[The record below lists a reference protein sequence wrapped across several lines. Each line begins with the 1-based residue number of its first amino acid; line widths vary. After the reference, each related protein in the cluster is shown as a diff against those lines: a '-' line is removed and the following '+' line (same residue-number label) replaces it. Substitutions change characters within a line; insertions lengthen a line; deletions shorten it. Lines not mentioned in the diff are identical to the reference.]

1 MNTLRHSIEITYN
14 NANISRD
21 ISADLLSFD
30 YTDNESGKADDIK
43 IKLKNEHLRWVNA
56 WFPDKG
62 ATLKASIVRHQG
74 GRTSSF
80 YCGTFQIDELDAT
93 FSPNEFEIGGVSV
106 PLDKRVRR
114 DTKSKAW
121 EKAALSEIA
130 GYVANNGGL
139 QLMFDVEVDP
149 IYDRIDQRNES
160 DLAFLQRV
168 CNSEGIS
175 LKVTDEKLAVFSQ
188 KKYEG
193 KAPIL
198 TIICGESDIVGSPKF
213 SSQAYDLYK
222 ECKVS
227 YFDPKKK
234 KYISK
239 TFSDP
244 NVKSGELHK
253 LNKRCESLAEA
264 ERLAKAKLRELN
276 KGEFTGDMSLMGNF
290 SLVSG
295 AVVAVKGFGRYDG
308 NYLIETARHSVG
320 SGYVTSINIR
330 RKLEGY

>member
-1 MNTLRHSIEITYN
+1 MNTLRHSIEILYN

-21 ISADLLSFD
+21 VSADLLSFE

-43 IKLKNEHLRWVNA
+43 VKLKNDHLKWVNS
-56 WFPDKG
+56 WYPSKG
-62 ATLKASIVRHQG
+62 ATLKASIIRQENG
-74 GRTSSF
+74 STTSF
-80 YCGTFQIDELDAT
+80 YCGTFQIDKLDPT

-106 PLDKRVRR
+106 PLDKSVRR
-114 DTKSKAW
+114 EAKSKAW
-121 EKAALSEIA
+121 EKSSLSEIA

-139 QLMFDVEVDP
+139 QLIFDSESDP
-149 IYDRIDQRNES
+149 VYDRIDQRNES
-160 DLAFLQRV
+160 DLAFLKRV
-168 CNSEGIS
+168 CDSEGIS

-188 KKYEG
+188 KKYED
-193 KAPIL
+193 KKPIM
-198 TIICGESDIVGSPKF
+198 TIVYGQSDIVGSVKF

-227 YFDPKKK
+227 YWDPKKK

-244 NVKSGELHK
+244 NVKSGEVNK
-253 LNKRCESLAEA
+253 LNKRCDSIAEA
-264 ERLAKAKLRELN
+264 ERLAKARLRELN
-276 KGEFTGDMSLMGNF
+276 KGEVTGDMSLIGNF

-295 AVVAVKGFGRYDG
+295 AVVAVKGFGHYDG
-308 NYLIETARHSVG
+308 DYLIETARHSVG